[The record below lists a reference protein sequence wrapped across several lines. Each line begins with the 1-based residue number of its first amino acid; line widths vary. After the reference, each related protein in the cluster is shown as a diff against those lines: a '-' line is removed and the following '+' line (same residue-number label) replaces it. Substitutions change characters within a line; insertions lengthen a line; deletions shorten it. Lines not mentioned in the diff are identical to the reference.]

1 VQNNAQNNEGQTAT
15 RRVES
20 YSSVYFPVTLQYL
33 ESSPIVVTGPASG
46 RRYEFSGARPNQ
58 AVDARDVEALLR
70 TRFFRRKY

>member
-1 VQNNAQNNEGQTAT
+1 MQNNEGQTAT
-15 RRVES
+15 RTVGP

-33 ESSPIVVTGPASG
+33 ESSPIIVTGPTSG
-46 RRYEFSGARPNQ
+46 RQYEFSGARPSQ